1 MASRRNLL
9 FSIQFLKVKIFEGNQ
24 HLAESCFH
32 TPARRLSHFGDLCDR
47 NRQLYKSLT
56 RTRMSQFCGRRN
68 DLHFNDN
75 IRHAIGLSTNTSPV
89 VQRPEVL
96 SLSNHTVQPTST
108 IERSKPSG
116 GWSPVSA
123 LRVKRPKKRPWLIT
137 RWHLADCNSI
147 FNTCLCDEFI
157 TAGVCNYPAQNLYC
171 ALPIWNTPY
180 CMGLLSV
187 HNFYCI
193 YCDNAQSK
201 LRILSIMCF
210 LDDLLVL
217 PSIICRMTFSA
228 SLVTAIYCV
237 YTIF

>member
-1 MASRRNLL
+1 MQINSICGISKGACIFVYYAIMSKALRIRTIMASRRNLL

-47 NRQLYKSLT
+47 NRQLYTLANKSLT

-108 IERSKPSG
+108 IERSK
-116 GWSPVSA
+116 SPQGVDRRFQLCVSKGRRRGHDW
-123 LRVKRPKKRPWLIT
+123 LRADISQTVIQFSTLASATNLLLLAYVIIQPKICIAHCLFGT
-137 RWHLADCNSI
+137 RRTAWDSCPCII
-147 FNTCLCDEFI
+147 FIVFTVTTHN
-157 TAGVCNYPAQNLYC
+157 QNC
-171 ALPIWNTPY
+171 A
-180 CMGLLSV
+180 
-187 HNFYCI
+187 F
-193 YCDNAQSK
+193 
-201 LRILSIMCF
+201 
-210 LDDLLVL
+210 
-217 PSIICRMTFSA
+217 
-228 SLVTAIYCV
+228 
-237 YTIF
+237 